1 MQHYLVEI
9 NWLLVFAGGH
19 LSQHKQ
25 ALGCFALDR
34 MKHFWYK
41 YAMFRRKL
49 RIGNFLLYF
58 WQPAGCLLHFRKPDM
73 DKAKRPV
80 GRPTT
85 YSQET
90 ADKICE
96 LIARG
101 MSLRAICASADMPA
115 GGTVHRWLAEH
126 QDFQDQHARAREEQ
140 ADGVAD
146 EFIDMADSVAPETG
160 EVAKAKLQ
168 IDARKWKAAKLA
180 PKKYGEKLELDAD
193 MRVKVETRS
202 LEDIFK

>member
-1 MQHYLVEI
+1 MPSEDSDGLLFFPAIGVAVEEDAADAS
-9 NWLLVFAGGH
+9 NKQGG
-19 LSQHKQ
+19 
-25 ALGCFALDR
+25 AP
-34 MKHFWYK
+34 HFPNVVVL
-41 YAMFRRKL
+41 APRL
-49 RIGNFLLYF
+49 IGTGIFF
-58 WQPAGCLLHFRKPDM
+58 WRFDM
-73 DKAKRPV
+73 SDKKRPI

-85 YSQET
+85 YNQET

-126 QDFQDQHARAREEQ
+126 QDFQEQYARAREEQ
-140 ADGVAD
+140 ADGFAD
-146 EFIDMADSVAPETG
+146 EIIDIADSVAPETG

>member
-1 MQHYLVEI
+1 M
-9 NWLLVFAGGH
+9 A
-19 LSQHKQ
+19 
-25 ALGCFALDR
+25 
-34 MKHFWYK
+34 
-41 YAMFRRKL
+41 
-49 RIGNFLLYF
+49 
-58 WQPAGCLLHFRKPDM
+58 
-73 DKAKRPV
+73 KAKRPV

-126 QDFQDQHARAREEQ
+126 QDFQEQYARAREEQ
-140 ADGVAD
+140 ADSFAD
-146 EFIDMADSVAPETG
+146 EIIDIADSVAPETG

-180 PKKYGEKLELDAD
+180 PKKYGEKLELDGKEYWLSAWVKESSNGNKFFSLSVKPKDSKPNDRAEPAD
-193 MRVKVETRS
+193 S
-202 LEDIFK
+202 GDIPF

>member
-1 MQHYLVEI
+1 M
-9 NWLLVFAGGH
+9 
-19 LSQHKQ
+19 S
-25 ALGCFALDR
+25 
-34 MKHFWYK
+34 
-41 YAMFRRKL
+41 
-49 RIGNFLLYF
+49 
-58 WQPAGCLLHFRKPDM
+58 
-73 DKAKRPV
+73 DKKRPV

-126 QDFQDQHARAREEQ
+126 QDFQEQYARAREEQ
-140 ADGVAD
+140 ADGFAD
-146 EFIDMADSVAPETG
+146 EIIDIADSVAPETG

-202 LEDIFK
+202 LEDIFE

>member
-1 MQHYLVEI
+1 M
-9 NWLLVFAGGH
+9 A
-19 LSQHKQ
+19 KT
-25 ALGCFALDR
+25 
-34 MKHFWYK
+34 
-41 YAMFRRKL
+41 
-49 RIGNFLLYF
+49 
-58 WQPAGCLLHFRKPDM
+58 
-73 DKAKRPV
+73 KRPV

-101 MSLRAICASADMPA
+101 MSLRAICVSGDMPA
-115 GGTVHRWLAEH
+115 SGTVHRWLAEH
-126 QDFQDQHARAREEQ
+126 AEFQEQYAHAREEQ
-140 ADGVAD
+140 ADSFAD
-146 EFIDMADSVAPETG
+146 EIVEIADSVPADNA

-180 PKKYGEKLELDAD
+180 PKKYGDKLELDGD
-193 MRVKVETRS
+193 MRVRVESRS

>member
-1 MQHYLVEI
+1 M
-9 NWLLVFAGGH
+9 
-19 LSQHKQ
+19 
-25 ALGCFALDR
+25 
-34 MKHFWYK
+34 
-41 YAMFRRKL
+41 

-58 WQPAGCLLHFRKPDM
+58 WQPTGCLLYFRKPDM

-85 YSQET
+85 YNQET

-126 QDFQDQHARAREEQ
+126 QDFQEQYARAREEQ
-140 ADGVAD
+140 ADGFAD
-146 EFIDMADSVAPETG
+146 EIIDIADSVAPETG

-168 IDARKWKAAKLA
+168 IDARKWKASKLA